1 MDRWILIALKIL
13 SRSQQNVNIY
23 PTDMKI
29 PETDLTVEEELILNL
44 LVPSLVTPLHPLV
57 EAQAFI
63 AAFLL
68 VYVFLSWRTGF
79 SKQPIRTRYLGHV
92 TGYQ

>member
-1 MDRWILIALKIL
+1 MGRYILEKVL
-13 SRSQQNVNIY
+13 SRSIEFRNEIVY
-23 PTDMKI
+23 PSDMKI
-29 PETDLTVEEELILNL
+29 PETVLTVVEELILNL

-68 VYVFLSWRTGF
+68 V
-79 SKQPIRTRYLGHV
+79 
-92 TGYQ
+92 